1 MFLLIMKN
9 IVLGGAQFGQLSQ
22 RNLNRLLDYAVSV
35 GIKTIDTAPMYYGSE
50 NLIGSYSKRSA
61 FAINTKCG
69 MPAHPSLFEG
79 KYLKNQI
86 IESLRKLK
94 VDFIE
99 TLFVHSIPS
108 EYLTSESL
116 EVLNT
121 FKMKGYVK
129 SIGYSGHGPDLKKAS
144 RNLVFEKYMFTFNAL
159 DITDK
164 QSFGVNNSDL
174 LIKRPLANGVFNDAI
189 LIIFKKHIRTAVHKK
204 RKHGENSYE
213 FRFSKM
219 KKFIDS
225 DVSHLEYFLK
235 FIEYYYP
242 DSKYVLGTSSTKH
255 LNQVVAVMN
264 KHSDNNSSFEIYF
277 TELCRMSKKYKWQAL
292 H

>member
-1 MFLLIMKN
+1 MN
-9 IVLGGAQFGQLSQ
+9 NVVLGGAQFEQLSQ

-35 GIKTIDTAPMYYGSE
+35 GIRTIDTAPMYSSSE
-50 NLIGSYSKRSA
+50 NLIGNYSRRSA
-61 FAINTKCG
+61 FSINTKCG
-69 MPAHPSLFEG
+69 MPAHPSLFKG

-121 FKMKGYVK
+121 FKTNGYVK
-129 SIGYSGHGPDLKKAS
+129 FIGYSGHGADLKNESK
-144 RNLVFEKYMFTFNAL
+144 NLVFEKYMFTFNAL
-159 DITDK
+159 DITDR

-174 LIKRPLANGVFNDAI
+174 FIKRPLANGVFNDAI
-189 LIIFKKHIRTAVHKK
+189 LTILKRHIRTAVHKK
-204 RKHGENSYE
+204 RTHGVNSYE

-219 KKFIDS
+219 KKFIDN
-225 DVSHLEYFLK
+225 DISHLEYFLK
-235 FIEYYYP
+235 FLQYYYP
-242 DSKYVLGTSSTKH
+242 DSKCVIGTSSIKH
-255 LNQVVAVMN
+255 LNQIVAVMD
-264 KHSDNNSSFEIYF
+264 KHFDKDLRFENYF
-277 TELCRMSKKYKWQAL
+277 TELSRMSINYKWQAL
-292 H
+292 P